1 MGTLL
6 KDKIFSV
13 NNDKGSINTNPI
25 KNWLITNYNK
35 VVFRPEQRTLIYN
48 GYPYGTAYQFGDS
61 NTSGD
66 VFGNVLSHNI
76 DKGVINAVVMGDSNK
91 TSVSNSLVLGSYN
104 KSKDYDTKY
113 IFSIGNGTNNNN
125 RSNLFMVDTTGDTI
139 AYSISK
145 TQLDTSYVTTL
156 GPKATLNDTLSA
168 LLDETKYY
176 EPTPDDFVISL
187 SESYYEYPVYTSFT
201 IPKLNLSWVGN
212 KPIWDAN
219 YVNDYITKNSKLPA
233 NVKLSD
239 LSYTNGIISS
249 IECNGKGIPS
259 VAPGYKINTNYTFAP
274 DSFIYTPQP
283 WLDHTIYNGHDIY
296 GFPTIRPIPVF
307 IEKIPSLQPG
317 YYDIYKDLEL
327 YIHYDNSQTSYY
339 KQLADKNI
347 FVKSDKNKFVGKI
360 IKTRPFTQRIYVGPV
375 AYYGILHSD
384 NNYTTDNLNDFWNE
398 AKMDDFDFEDSSCNK
413 MYRIVTSYS
422 MFDYNINKYDVKFTE
437 HLFNDCTLNYF
448 YDSNNFHYVFFG
460 LPTEF
465 ISDEPLSWHYSIQLP
480 HETVDAALPSL
491 SRADN
496 CNYKYTR
503 PTNGLNY
510 NFYIGKFKTNGMSLA
525 SNVTSYDGAVITLNN
540 IYIDNK
546 GLLNKYNND

>member
-66 VFGNVLSHNI
+66 VFGNVLSHSI
-76 DKGVINAVVMGDSNK
+76 DNGVTNAVVMGNSNK

-104 KSKDYDTKY
+104 LSKSNNTTY

-156 GPKATLNDTLSA
+156 GPKANLNDTLSA
-168 LLDETKYY
+168 LLDETEYY
-176 EPTPDDFVISL
+176 EPTQDDFVIGVSD
-187 SESYYEYPVYTSFT
+187 SCHEYPVYTSFA
-201 IPKLNLSWVGN
+201 IPKLRLSWVGN

-219 YVNDYITKNSKLPA
+219 YVNDYITKNSKLPV

-239 LSYTNGIISS
+239 LSYTNGIIAQ
-249 IECNGKGIPS
+249 IQCNGEGIPS
-259 VAPGYKINTNYTFAP
+259 VAPGNKISTNNTFAP
-274 DSFIYTPQP
+274 DSFIYTSHPSS
-283 WLDHTIYNGHDIY
+283 DHTIYNGNY
-296 GFPTIRPIPVF
+296 EYYFPTIIPIPAF
-307 IEKIPSLQPG
+307 TENLTLQPG
-317 YYDIYKDLEL
+317 YYDIYKGLEL
-327 YIHYDNSQTSYY
+327 YIGFDNAQTSYY

-347 FVKSDKNKFVGKI
+347 FVKSEKNKFKSKGFY
-360 IKTRPFTQRIYVGPV
+360 TRPFTHRIYVGPV

-384 NNYTTDNLNDFWNE
+384 NNYTTYDLNDFWNE
-398 AKMDDFDFEDSSCNK
+398 IIIGDSDFKVSS
-413 MYRIVTSYS
+413 YRIVTSYS

-437 HLFNDCTLNYF
+437 HLFNDRELGYF
-448 YDSNNFHYVFFG
+448 YSSTKFHYVFFG
-460 LPTEF
+460 LPTDY
-465 ISDEPLSWHYSIQLP
+465 ISETMLNWNYSIQLP
-480 HETVDAALPSL
+480 HEPVDAALPSL
-491 SRADN
+491 NRTDN

-503 PTNGLNY
+503 QINYLDY
-510 NFYIGKFKTNGMSLA
+510 NFYIGKFRLNNDMCLA
-525 SNVTSYDGAVITLNN
+525 SNVTSYDGAVITLNG
-540 IYIDNK
+540 IIIDGND
-546 GLLNKYNND
+546 LLKQYNNI